1 MAMRIVAGFVIAS
14 VGTAARVLAHLVP
27 IPASTCA
34 FAPMALSVPAMG
46 LVGAAQPAGPADA
59 MRIVYDA
66 AANQIQVCPAA
77 LAGADPCGDPVARPF
92 TLGTMAGTMTFPA
105 VFNGGMLSSGDV
117 TIPDLPITIA
127 IGGTTASVPVTLT
140 TALVALNGAVVEG
153 VPLQALGSL
162 ELVGVIDGSALPPPL
177 AGRSA
182 LVTVSCLPRPVPDKD
197 QFAPPIETISL
208 GGRIASGKAR
218 IRAMAAVSLTSP
230 PDLASGPT
238 LLSIDVD
245 GTMVAAAV
253 VSAGMHGSGRTITG
267 TSDDGRSAIMVRSVR
282 RGATSRLTMTAQFSD
297 VTLPPQTPGAPVLVD
312 LTLDAGGVIWRGEQL
327 FHVSHDGRTLRSG

>member
-1 MAMRIVAGFVIAS
+1 MATRIVVGVVIAS

-34 FAPMALSVPAMG
+34 FAPIALSVPAMG
-46 LVGAAQPAGPADA
+46 LVGAAQPAGPADS

-66 AANQIQVCPAA
+66 AANQVQVCPAA
-77 LAGADPCGDPVARPF
+77 LAGTDPCGDPVARPF

-117 TIPDLPITIA
+117 TIGDLPVTIA

-140 TALVALNGAVVEG
+140 TALVALDGAVVEG

-162 ELVGVIDGSALPPPL
+162 ELVGVLDGSALPPPL
-177 AGRSA
+177 AGRSV
-182 LVTVSCLPRPVPDKD
+182 LLTVSCLPRPVPDKD

-208 GGRIASGKAR
+208 AGRIASGKAR
-218 IRAMAAVSLTSP
+218 IRATAAVSVTSP
-230 PDLASGPT
+230 PDLATAPT
-238 LLSIDVD
+238 LIAIDVD
-245 GTMVAAAV
+245 GKTVASAV
-253 VSAGMHGSGRTITG
+253 VSGGMQGGRTITG
-267 TSDDGRSAIMVRSVR
+267 SGDDGRSEISVRSVR

-327 FHVSHDGRTLRSG
+327 FHVSRDGKTVR